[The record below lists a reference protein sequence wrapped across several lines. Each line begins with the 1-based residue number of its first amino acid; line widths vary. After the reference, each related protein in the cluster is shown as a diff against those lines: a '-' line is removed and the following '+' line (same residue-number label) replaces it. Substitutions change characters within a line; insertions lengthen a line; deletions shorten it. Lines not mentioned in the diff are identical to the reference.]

1 MTKSEMIDLV
11 INEFIKDKDLI
22 KKNLVQAMDTIT
34 LVKEENGCRVS
45 LVMKWEVLKNGKNS
59 ALQRQ
64 E

>member
-22 KKNLVQAMDTIT
+22 KKNLVQAMDTIS

-45 LVMKWEVLKNGKNS
+45 LIMKWEVLKNDKNS
-59 ALQRQ
+59 N
-64 E
+64 

>member
-45 LVMKWEVLKNGKNS
+45 LVMKWEVLKNVKDS
-59 ALQRQ
+59 D
-64 E
+64 